1 MRKLFLL
8 GTLTVILFAKIN
20 PLMTQGEAIT
30 DIGNTQSQYIEVP
43 LERISYTP
51 NIRFVNNVLVYSD
64 RVVTAANC
72 DVDLLK
78 HESCPLDRTECATTP
93 EYTNGSST
101 AGTGIIPCSVL
112 HPSAYWDGNLGKCV
126 LNGSNAG
133 LCPAG
138 FSFNFANQVC
148 TKSTSYY
155 ASYYPQTY
163 TVIINNEGESGKLDF
178 AYRRV
183 ASLSGAT
190 YVNTEYVYPYPQY
203 PPSYYFNTLNG
214 YIKYSSNHIGAFTI
228 KLSSLTPA
236 YYGYGFGIVIP
247 AKNETTEL
255 KISNNSD
262 FVSWHFAFIYYHEIF
277 QKQARIVY
285 SSESPKISL
294 NGNSYNSLHFHH
306 YPLTVDFIYNKVGC
320 QAGQTL
326 SYVNGTP
333 ICTTTT
339 TTAPQC
345 NKAYFPTYSNG
356 KCLGDRKYYT
366 FYNYQCPLDVN
377 AYGNKYGVINAGGDC
392 GALNLKYD
400 TNGDGIKDH
409 CNYQTPP
416 TNNCKRVNYVCP
428 LDSTKICTEG
438 VKTGGNTT
446 IERDNFEL
454 LVNPAQFSG
463 DYKPLEFGQMRDYEC
478 TSSLNK
484 DCPQAL
490 STIYGKGNE
499 LCFKNRS
506 NQEGCFKAEAIDRQC
521 VFEGFVNEDGLKELP
536 IFSFLNSPDEV
547 VKQGFAKE
555 DNNSPTRIS
564 LSFTDTIREAY
575 KLKQVKTTSYPGEK
589 ITVDFWLYWD
599 GNSAGIPISFGSYT
613 LWLRQA
619 SDGKWTIGFNTHQS
633 EVYGITDASFLAGGW
648 HRITAVFTHGD
659 TYQNQLYIDGSK
671 RGLSH
676 RDFVHTYVEQKNAD
690 ITQILQL
697 SGGYDNVHALAG
709 KIAGLNVYNGEL
721 NGNVINAMHN
731 KGGLYGTAGITGISA
746 TGNSIDAYNGF
757 GAKLGTIKSSCQVS
771 GKAGRYGIPDNVA
784 SPMIIAA
791 KATDGRISFWDSY
804 MKRGNIGFIEINKH
818 VNESS
823 YANGYRH
830 EHADV
835 EALRAKG
842 FTSFI
847 SPGDNKTYGV
857 MGNQSSYSSCIGSLS
872 GTAFVPAEITQD
884 TTLSVSTIKM
894 LSFYI
899 DSSHGKNCIIVT
911 QGNKD
916 NKNSTWAK
924 KRVTEKGTSA
934 YYCSPWSCIGHQ
946 CGYAECPTN
955 FVGSSLKQEDLYKL
969 TTTTCIQQ
977 KCDKNYDY
985 FRYCGTPFG
994 CDQNDYT
1001 ITKTDSGQCKQATC
1015 NGNDLFNATTGTCEK
1030 IDCKYIKMDG
1040 KCYKKAY

>member
-1 MRKLFLL
+1 MKKIFLL
-8 GTLTVILFAKIN
+8 GILTVILFAKIN

-30 DIGNTQSQYIEVP
+30 DIGNAHSQYIEVP

-51 NIRFVNNVLVYSD
+51 NIQFVNNVLVYSD
-64 RVVTAANC
+64 RVITAANC

-78 HESCPLDRTECATTP
+78 HESCPLDRTECAATL
-93 EYTNGSST
+93 EYTNGRST

-126 LNGSNAG
+126 LTGSNAG
-133 LCPAG
+133 LCPVG
-138 FSFNFANQVC
+138 FSFNYANQNCVK
-148 TKSTSYY
+148 TTDTTPT
-155 ASYYPQTY
+155 ASPQTY
-163 TVIINNEGESGKLDF
+163 TVTINNAEESGKLDF

-183 ASLSGAT
+183 ARLNGAT

-203 PPSYYFNTLNG
+203 SPTYYFNQLYG
-214 YIKYSSNHIGAFTI
+214 YIKYSSNHSNAFTI
-228 KLSSLTPA
+228 KQTSLNPERHF
-236 YYGYGFGIVIP
+236 YGHLLPRTSV
-247 AKNETTEL
+247 TTEL
-255 KISNNSD
+255 MVSSAD
-262 FVSWHFAFIYYHEIF
+262 FVSWHFGFLANST
-277 QKQARIVY
+277 RY
-285 SSESPKISL
+285 SSDVSPKISL
-294 NGNSYNSLHFHH
+294 NGNADNSPHIHN
-306 YPLTVDFIYNKVGC
+306 YPLAVDFNYNKISCNNG
-320 QAGQTL
+320 GILT
-326 SYVNGTP
+326 YINGTT
-333 ICTTTT
+333 ICRTTTT
-339 TTAPQC
+339 TSPQC

-356 KCLGDRKYYT
+356 QCLGDRKYYT
-366 FYNYQCPLDVN
+366 YYTYQCPLDAN

-400 TNGDGIKDH
+400 TNNDGIKDH

-438 VKTGGNTT
+438 VKTGGNAT

-463 DYKPLEFGQMRDYEC
+463 DYKQLEFGQMRDYEC
-478 TSSLNK
+478 TSNLNK

-521 VFEGFVNEDGLKELP
+521 VFEGFVNEDGIKELP

-547 VKQGFAKE
+547 VEQGVGKE
-555 DNNSPTRIS
+555 DNDSPTRIS
-564 LSFTDTIREAY
+564 LSFTDYVREAY
-575 KLKQVKTTSYPGEK
+575 KLKQIKTTAKPGEN

-599 GNSAGIPISFGSYT
+599 GSSTGIPISFGSYT

-619 SDGKWTIGFNTHQS
+619 SDGKWTIGFNTYQS

-659 TYQNQLYIDGSK
+659 SHQNQLYIDGSK

-676 RDFVHTYVEQKNAD
+676 RDTGHTYAEQKNAD

-697 SGGYDNVHALAG
+697 SGGYDSAHALGG
-709 KIAGLNVYNGEL
+709 KIAGLNIYNGEL
-721 NGNVINAMHN
+721 NGNVINAMYN

-757 GAKLGTIKSSCQVS
+757 GAKLGTIQSNCQVS
-771 GKAGRYGIPDNVA
+771 GKVGRYGIPDNVA

-791 KATDGRISFWDSY
+791 KATDGRIGFWDSY
-804 MKRGNIGFIEINKH
+804 MKRGDIGFIEINKH

-842 FTSFI
+842 FTAFT

-872 GTAFVPAEITQD
+872 GTAFVPAEITKD
-884 TTLSVSTIKM
+884 TTLSASTIKM
-894 LSFYI
+894 LSFYM
-899 DSSHGKNCIIVT
+899 DASHGKNCIIVT

-955 FVGSSLKQEDLYKL
+955 FIGTSLKPEDLHKL
-969 TTTTCIQQ
+969 TTATCIQQ
-977 KCDKNYDY
+977 KCDKNYGY

-1001 ITKTDSGQCKQATC
+1001 ITKTDSGQCKKATC
-1015 NGNDLFNATTGTCEK
+1015 NGDDLFSATTGTCEK

-1040 KCYKKAY
+1040 KCYKKTY